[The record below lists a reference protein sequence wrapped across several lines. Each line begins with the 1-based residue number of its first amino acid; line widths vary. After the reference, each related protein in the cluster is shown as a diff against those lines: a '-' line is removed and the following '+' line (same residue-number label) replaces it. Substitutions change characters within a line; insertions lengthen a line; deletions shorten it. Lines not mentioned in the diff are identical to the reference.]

1 MFNEEILVP
10 ISFFAMIFGVVYIYL
25 NSRSKERLAL
35 IEKNIDATLFYGER
49 KERLTF
55 WTLRLGALMLGF
67 GIGLLVGILLESTFN
82 NFNLIAPPLFIFSGI
97 FWIMEFIIEKKM
109 LEKSEK

>member
-1 MFNEEILVP
+1 MFNEELLVP
-10 ISFFAMIFGVVYIYL
+10 IAFFAMIFGVVFIYL

-49 KERLTF
+49 KERLTY

-67 GIGLLVGILLESTFN
+67 GIGLLVGYLLQTTFDN
-82 NFNLIAPPLFIFSGI
+82 NKLIAPPIFIFSGI
-97 FWIMEFIIEKKM
+97 FWIIEFIIEKKM